1 MRSLLMEKQAL
12 SPVKCSP
19 VVAAIVSPQDSVECS
34 PIVAAVVST
43 SDSEL
48 RYMKELLYF
57 LYDLS
62 CIFHDY

>member
-57 LYDLS
+57 
-62 CIFHDY
+62 